1 MVTLTTTTTLLT
13 RFFSPI
19 SLSNSLRRG
28 VTRNFRFYPR
38 NRFRACRVMNS
49 PDGGSSAAPAPLID
63 SVTQDFKNQT
73 IHSSKLKSLED
84 LNWDNSFVRELP
96 SDPRTD
102 PFPREVKLVLLNRR
116 KIRFSICNFD

>member
-1 MVTLTTTTTLLT
+1 MLTTTTTTTLLT
-13 RFFSPI
+13 SI

-28 VTRNFRFYPR
+28 LTRNFHFYPR
-38 NRFRACRVMNS
+38 NRFLACRVMDS
-49 PDGGSSAAPAPLID
+49 PDHGSAAAPPLID

-73 IHSSKLKSLED
+73 IHSNNFKTLED

-102 PFPREVKLVLLNRR
+102 SFPREVL
-116 KIRFSICNFD
+116 FF